1 MTNYMKNKDYQITG
15 TEKDFAIQHLTGT
28 ANKFIETIKDLT
40 EDQWYFRAASGQ
52 WSIAECADHLLQ
64 TELYFFKPTIDK
76 MLSEP
81 ANPEKRKEAEG
92 KDVASYAG
100 MEDRSYKIKGQP
112 WEEVFEKKID
122 KENLIKSFLEKRS
135 EMMEWIKNT
144 DEELRVHFT
153 YFPGLET
160 IDIYQ
165 LILFVS
171 GHTTR
176 HTLQIVESMQSEL
189 YPGK

>member
-1 MTNYMKNKDYQITG
+1 
-15 TEKDFAIQHLTGT
+15 
-28 ANKFIETIKDLT
+28 
-40 EDQWYFRAASGQ
+40 
-52 WSIAECADHLLQ
+52 
-64 TELYFFKPTIDK
+64 

-160 IDIYQ
+160 IDVYQ

>member
-1 MTNYMKNKDYQITG
+1 MKNKDYQITG
-15 TEKDFAIQHLTGT
+15 KEKDFAIQHLTGT
-28 ANKFIETIKDLT
+28 ANKFIETIKDLN
-40 EDQWYFRAASGQ
+40 EDQWYFRAGSGQ

-122 KENLIKSFLEKRS
+122 KENLVKSFLEKRS

-160 IDIYQ
+160 IDVYQ

-176 HTLQIVESMQSEL
+176 HTLQIEESMQSEA